1 MREIKEQLTI
11 PIKGEYDVIVTGGGI
26 AGVSAALSSARNGAK
41 TLLIEKQFLLGGLAT
56 AGLVTIYLS
65 LCDGNGHQVSFGIAE
80 ELLRLSIKHG
90 YESACGDWE
99 DKYCPA
105 WLEGGSIEEKKKKR
119 FEVQFNANLFAIL
132 CEKLLIENG
141 VEILYGT
148 SICSAITENSKITAV
163 ITQNKSGR
171 VAYTAKSFVDASG
184 DADLCFLAGEKTVQF
199 KQGNVLASWYYEHL
213 GDKYRLRMLG
223 FSDVPDK
230 YKTNSKDTT
239 KRRYIGLSG
248 EELTEMMINS
258 HSSILNDFLKK
269 GGITET
275 HALGN
280 VATTPQIRM
289 TRRIDGSYTMNDEEQ
304 FKRFDDSIGMI
315 SDWRKAGPV
324 YEIPFST
331 LYGNNIK
338 NLITCGRSISVTE
351 DMWDISRVIPACA
364 VTGQA
369 AGTAAAMSDD
379 FSQINI
385 AKLQEQLIMSGV
397 ILHTTE
403 IL

>member
-1 MREIKEQLTI
+1 MK
-11 PIKGEYDVIVTGGGI
+11 D
-26 AGVSAALSSARNGAK
+26 
-41 TLLIEKQFLLGGLAT
+41 
-56 AGLVTIYLS
+56 
-65 LCDGNGHQVSFGIAE
+65 
-80 ELLRLSIKHG
+80 
-90 YESACGDWE
+90 
-99 DKYCPA
+99 
-105 WLEGGSIEEKKKKR
+105 
-119 FEVQFNANLFAIL
+119 
-132 CEKLLIENG
+132 
-141 VEILYGT
+141 
-148 SICSAITENSKITAV
+148 
-163 ITQNKSGR
+163 
-171 VAYTAKSFVDASG
+171 
-184 DADLCFLAGEKTVQF
+184 CFQLAGEKTVQF

-248 EELTEMMINS
+248 EELTEMMINA